1 MNEDFIKQFRR
12 LPDTDF
18 VENIHRRLERKER
31 IQAIK
36 RSSAFAALALI
47 FGFGILMTFSST
59 VRAAVLQ
66 TIEEIAGLRFE
77 VTTNY
82 PGVSEEE
89 VTVVPSE
96 HLSLEDAQS
105 RFPSPIVLPTYV
117 PPGYER
123 RADVTF
129 VVLGDMPMLI
139 IKWHNDEAIRE
150 FHLDIRHC
158 PSGAENCGRIVG
170 EGALEEIMLNGR
182 PAVVVRG
189 GWNYDTKQ
197 YELSLDGLAIVEL
210 MWKYDDQTIYMLRA
224 DEREISIQE
233 LIKIAE
239 SIP

>member
-12 LPDTDF
+12 LPDPNF
-18 VENIHRRLERKER
+18 VEKIHRRLERRER

-36 RSSAFAALALI
+36 RYSAFAAFALI
-47 FGFGILMTFSST
+47 FGLGILMTFSST

-82 PGVSEEE
+82 PGVPDEE
-89 VTVVPSE
+89 VTIVPSE
-96 HLSLEDAQS
+96 YLSLEEAQS
-105 RFPSPIVLPTYV
+105 RFPSPIALPIYV
-117 PPGYER
+117 PKGYER
-123 RADVTF
+123 RADIIF
-129 VVLGDMPMLI
+129 FVLGDMPVVI
-139 IKWHNDEAIRE
+139 IKWHNKGGE
-150 FHLDIRHC
+150 FHLDIKHC

-182 PAVVVRG
+182 HAVIVRG

-197 YELSLDGLAIVEL
+197 YELPLDGFAIMEL
-210 MWKYDDQTIYMLRA
+210 MWKYDDQTVYVLRA
-224 DEREISIQE
+224 DEREISIGE